1 MACNERLNLASILQ
15 EYSTKAGFEVDSKL
29 FAEYLD
35 SIDEL
40 REIRNEFYYPKNR
53 TLPLGYFN
61 LIV

>member
-1 MACNERLNLASILQ
+1 MACNERLNTASIFQ
-15 EYSTKAGFEVDSKL
+15 EYSTEIGLEVNSKL

-53 TLPLGYFN
+53 TLPLG
-61 LIV
+61 